1 MRTPNAICDIY
12 ITATPSV
19 DPPDIRGVPCWI
31 GGEFNAGAPL
41 PLGRRFSAI
50 LEAPLDSGLRDNY
63 NGGSSSAVFVP
74 DISGEGHFIVFV
86 ERDRSNPAA
95 NFLRAFLSK
104 RGSDQPANPL
114 P

>member
-1 MRTPNAICDIY
+1 MRTPNTTCDIY
-12 ITATPSV
+12 ITATPPL
-19 DPPDIRGVPCWI
+19 DLPDFAGVPCWI
-31 GGEFNAGAPL
+31 GGEFDAGAPL
-41 PLGRRFSAI
+41 GLGRRFSAI

-63 NGGSSSAVFVP
+63 NGGAVSTVFVP
-74 DISGEGHFIVFV
+74 DSSGEGHFVVFV

-104 RGSDQPANPL
+104 RGTEQPANPI